1 MEEMGRTKHDS
12 TFKTKVVLDAMKE
25 SETLSDLA
33 KKYEIAPKQITEWR
47 KEFMEKSGIVF
58 EYKETESKEIK
69 ALRSERDRLLKKVGQ
84 LTVEVDFCGSL
95 RESRPEEE
103 IRKLEQKRPSGM
115 KQAQVL

>member
-1 MEEMGRTKHDS
+1 MEEMGRKSKYDS

-84 LTVEVDFCGSL
+84 LTVEVDFF
-95 RESRPEEE
+95 PEACE
-103 IRKLEQKRPSGM
+103 RAGLKK
-115 KQAQVL
+115 K